1 MTEEIHDQDYSPGQ
15 NLFQEPGLLANMLQ
29 TLVRSALEE
38 ELTRYLGAQ
47 PYQRSDQRR
56 GWRNGSKPRTM
67 KTAVGELRFDVPQT
81 RDAGFRTSVFERYQ
95 RSDKAL
101 VCAIQE
107 MVVKGVSTR
116 EVADVLQEM
125 AGFEVSAATVSRAM
139 TELDQEIQAFF
150 SRPLKDHEYP
160 YLVVDARYEKIRI
173 GGRIRSQAVLIVAGI
188 NDEGRREVLSL
199 KVGDSE
205 SKECWGEVF
214 ADLKTRGIRGV
225 EIIVSDAHLGIQA
238 ALQKHFQG
246 AAWQRCK
253 VHMMRELL
261 AKVSYKSYNEL
272 AKDLRAVW
280 GSEEKERCLEVAEEV
295 AVKWETK
302 APAMA
307 RALRSGVEATLEVW
321 SLPERL
327 RRKLNSTNMLERVM
341 QEIKKRS
348 RKVRIFPNESS
359 CRRLVGAIL
368 MELDEKWQCETR
380 YLTLERS

>member
-1 MTEEIHDQDYSPGQ
+1 MTDAIQEQDFSAGQ

-29 TLVRSALEE
+29 TLVRNALEE
-38 ELTRYLGAQ
+38 ELTRYLGAGH
-47 PYQRSDQRR
+47 YQRSQQRR
-56 GWRNGSKPRTM
+56 GWRNGTKPRTM
-67 KTAVGELRFDVPQT
+67 KTAVGELTFNVPQT
-81 RDAGFRTSVFERYQ
+81 REPGFRTSLFERYQ

-101 VCAIQE
+101 VSAMQE

-116 EVADVLQEM
+116 EVGDVLNEM

-139 TELDQEIQAFF
+139 AELDQEIQTFF
-150 SRPLKDHEYP
+150 ARPLKEHEYP
-160 YLVVDARYEKIRI
+160 YLVVDARYEKIRL
-173 GGRIRSQAVLIVAGI
+173 GGRIRSQAVLIVTGI

-214 ADLKTRGIRGV
+214 ADLKARGMRGV

-238 ALQKHFQG
+238 AVQKHFQG

-261 AKVSYKSYNEL
+261 AKVSYKSYKEL
-272 AKDLRAVW
+272 AKDLRAIW
-280 GSEEKERCLEVAEEV
+280 ASEEKEQCLGVAEQV
-295 AVKWETK
+295 AHKWETK

-307 RALRSGVEATLEVW
+307 KALREGVEATLQVW

-341 QEIKKRS
+341 QEVKKRS

-368 MELDEKWQCETR
+368 MELDEKWQCEKR
-380 YLTLERS
+380 YLALERR